1 MNLHAAADFLD
12 ALATGR
18 TPPASEAI
26 PGALALQTLL
36 TLGGDADRDL
46 LDAAAGLESHA
57 TGSPLDLNN
66 EGRARAAELA
76 TKVRGIAELIKGSE
90 PGRFDEY
97 HQLMAE
103 LSASA
108 AAKN

>member
-36 TLGGDADRDL
+36 TLGDGDRDL

-97 HQLMAE
+97 RQLMAE